1 MNLDLTASPSFVP
14 APPTRI
20 LQMVLL
26 ATGEPIDLIHVE
38 ERDDRRR
45 YFVERPCG
53 TRLLIDEEQ
62 LGCRGFRLN

>member
-1 MNLDLTASPSFVP
+1 MNLDLIATPSFVP
-14 APPTRI
+14 APTRI

-38 ERDDRRR
+38 ERGDRRR